1 MIGTAKVKIELSNGG
16 RRLFNFN
23 VEGDESKDIE
33 NKVEQFAKMKANK
46 HRVERTLS
54 WEVKLEDR
62 ITFVGF
68 IPYNAK

>member
-16 RRLFNFN
+16 RRLFKFN

-33 NKVEQFAKMKANK
+33 DTVEQFALMKADKYNF
-46 HRVERTLS
+46 ERTLS

-62 ITFVGF
+62 VTFVGF

>member
-1 MIGTAKVKIELSNGG
+1 MIGTAKVKIELNNGG

-33 NKVEQFAKMKANK
+33 DTVEQFALMKADKYN
-46 HRVERTLS
+46 VERTLS